1 MIQIRCNAYPEADH
15 FHTSAALARECW
27 EKVQVQDA
35 ETAVEREIE
44 AAVARWFDEGRGM
57 IELEDADLIC
67 F

>member
-27 EKVQVQDA
+27 EKVQAQD
-35 ETAVEREIE
+35 VEREIE
-44 AAVARWFDEGRGM
+44 AAVTRWFEEGRGM
-57 IELEDADLIC
+57 IELESADLAC